1 MRMSPGYIWGL
12 KKEIKLVDV
21 NMNYVKLVR
30 EILDIAIHQSGINMS
45 LDEDIYSINSM
56 QAAKFPVF
64 VCAPTE
70 PQIERENYYEF
81 HLTLYYID
89 REQAANTEY
98 GNAETSNI
106 HSAGISILGNI
117 IKKIR
122 AIDEVVDVD
131 ETIQYTL
138 FNDTEVFADR
148 CNGVYT
154 TITVKVPKESLCY
167 TE

>member
-1 MRMSPGYIWGL
+1 MSLAFGWAQRKI
-12 KKEIKLVDV
+12 ILVDV
-21 NMNYVKLVR
+21 NMNYVKLVKN
-30 EILDIAIHQSGINMS
+30 ILDIAIKQSGINMAI
-45 LDEDIYSINSM
+45 DEDPYLINSM
-56 QAAKFPVF
+56 QSSKFPVF

>member
-1 MRMSPGYIWGL
+1 MQTSAGSGWAQRKI
-12 KKEIKLVDV
+12 ILVDV

-45 LDEDIYSINSM
+45 LDEDIYTINSM

-89 REQAANTEY
+89 REQSANNEY

-122 AIDEVVDVD
+122 ALDEVVDVD
-131 ETIQYTL
+131 ETISYTL

-154 TITVKVPKESLCY
+154 TITVKVPKDSLCY

>member
-1 MRMSPGYIWGL
+1 MQTSAGSGWAQR
-12 KKEIKLVDV
+12 KIKIADV
-21 NMNYVKLVR
+21 KFMNYIKLVR
-30 EILDIAIHQSGINMS
+30 EILDIAIHQSGVNMTY
-45 LDEDIYSINSM
+45 DGDIYELNNM
-56 QAAKFPVF
+56 QSSKFPVV
-64 VCAPTE
+64 VCSATQ
-70 PQIERENYYEF
+70 PQIEHENYYDF
-81 HLTLYYID
+81 VLTLYYID
-89 REQAANTEY
+89 RLQSNANEY
-98 GNAETSNI
+98 SNPEI
-106 HSAGISILGNI
+106 STTHSNGISILGNI

-122 AIDEVVDVD
+122 AIDEVIDVD

>member
-1 MRMSPGYIWGL
+1 
-12 KKEIKLVDV
+12 
-21 NMNYVKLVR
+21 MNYVKLVR

-45 LDEDIYSINSM
+45 LDEDIYTINSM

-89 REQAANTEY
+89 REQSANNEY

-122 AIDEVVDVD
+122 ALDEVVDVD
-131 ETIQYTL
+131 ETISYTL

-154 TITVKVPKESLCY
+154 TITVKVPKDSLCY

>member
-1 MRMSPGYIWGL
+1 MSLAFGQVL
-12 KKEIKLVDV
+12 RKIKLADV
-21 NMNYVKLVR
+21 KFMNYVKLVKN
-30 EILDIAIHQSGINMS
+30 ILDIAIKQSGINMAI
-45 LDEDIYSINSM
+45 DEDPYLINVM
-56 QAAKFPVF
+56 QSSKFPVF

-122 AIDEVVDVD
+122 ALDEVVDVD

-154 TITVKVPKESLCY
+154 TITIRVPKDSNCY

>member
-1 MRMSPGYIWGL
+1 
-12 KKEIKLVDV
+12 
-21 NMNYVKLVR
+21 MNYVKLVKN
-30 EILDIAIHQSGINMS
+30 ILDIAIKQSGINMAI
-45 LDEDIYSINSM
+45 DEDPYLINSM
-56 QAAKFPVF
+56 QSSKFPVF

-89 REQAANTEY
+89 REQAANNEY
-98 GNAETSNI
+98 NNPETSLI
-106 HSAGISILGNI
+106 HSSGISILGNV

-122 AIDEVVDVD
+122 AIDEVISVD
-131 ETIQYTL
+131 ENISYTL

-154 TITVKVPKESLCY
+154 TITIRVPKDSNCATY
-167 TE
+167 

>member
-1 MRMSPGYIWGL
+1 MRMSLAFGQVL
-12 KKEIKLVDV
+12 RKIKLVDV
-21 NMNYVKLVR
+21 KFMNYVKLVR
-30 EILDIAIHQSGINMS
+30 EILDIAIKQSGINMS
-45 LDEDIYSINSM
+45 LDEDIYTINSM

-122 AIDEVVDVD
+122 ALDEVVDVD

-154 TITVKVPKESLCY
+154 TITIRVPKDGNCY
-167 TE
+167 T

>member
-1 MRMSPGYIWGL
+1 M
-12 KKEIKLVDV
+12 LV
-21 NMNYVKLVR
+21 MNYVKLVR

-70 PQIERENYYEF
+70 PQVERENYYEF

-89 REQAANTEY
+89 REQLANNEY

-122 AIDEVVDVD
+122 ALDEVVDVD

-154 TITVKVPKESLCY
+154 TITVIVPKESLCY

>member
-1 MRMSPGYIWGL
+1 
-12 KKEIKLVDV
+12 
-21 NMNYVKLVR
+21 MNYVKLVKN
-30 EILDIAIHQSGINMS
+30 ILDIAIKQSGINMAI
-45 LDEDIYSINSM
+45 DEDPYLINAM
-56 QAAKFPVF
+56 QSSKFPVF

-122 AIDEVVDVD
+122 ALDEVVDVD
-131 ETIQYTL
+131 ETISYTL

-154 TITVKVPKESLCY
+154 TITIRVPKDGNCATY
-167 TE
+167 

>member
-1 MRMSPGYIWGL
+1 
-12 KKEIKLVDV
+12 
-21 NMNYVKLVR
+21 
-30 EILDIAIHQSGINMS
+30 
-45 LDEDIYSINSM
+45 M

-89 REQAANTEY
+89 REQSANNEY
-98 GNAETSNI
+98 NNPETSLI

-122 AIDEVVDVD
+122 TIDEVISVD
-131 ETIQYTL
+131 ENISYTL
-138 FNDTEVFADR
+138 FNDTELFADK

-154 TITVKVPKESLCY
+154 TITVIVPKDSNCATY
-167 TE
+167 

>member
-1 MRMSPGYIWGL
+1 MSAGSGWAQR
-12 KKEIKLVDV
+12 KIKIADV
-21 NMNYVKLVR
+21 KFMNYVKLVR
-30 EILDIAIHQSGINMS
+30 EILDIAIKQSGSNMAI
-45 LDEDIYSINSM
+45 DEDPYLINVM
-56 QAAKFPVF
+56 QSSKFPVF

-122 AIDEVVDVD
+122 ALDEVIAVDD
-131 ETIQYTL
+131 DIQYTL

-154 TITVKVPKESLCY
+154 TITVKVPKDSNCATY
-167 TE
+167 

>member
-1 MRMSPGYIWGL
+1 MQTSAGSGWAQRKI
-12 KKEIKLVDV
+12 ILVDA
-21 NMNYVKLVR
+21 NMNYAKLVR
-30 EILDIAIHQSGINMS
+30 EILDIAIHQSGVNMA
-45 LDEDIYSINSM
+45 LDEDIYQINNM

-89 REQAANTEY
+89 REQLANNEY
-98 GNAETSNI
+98 NNPETSLI
-106 HSAGISILGNI
+106 HSAGISILGNV

-122 AIDEVVDVD
+122 AIDEVISVD
-131 ETIQYTL
+131 ENISYTL

-154 TITVKVPKESLCY
+154 TITVIVPKESTCVTY
-167 TE
+167 

>member
-1 MRMSPGYIWGL
+1 
-12 KKEIKLVDV
+12 
-21 NMNYVKLVR
+21 MNYVKLVR
-30 EILDIAIHQSGINMS
+30 EILDIAIKQSGINMS

-122 AIDEVVDVD
+122 TIDEVISVD
-131 ETIQYTL
+131 ENISYTL
-138 FNDTEVFADR
+138 FNDTELFADK

-154 TITVKVPKESLCY
+154 TITVIVPKDSNCATY
-167 TE
+167 

>member
-1 MRMSPGYIWGL
+1 
-12 KKEIKLVDV
+12 
-21 NMNYVKLVR
+21 MNYVKLVR

-89 REQAANTEY
+89 REQAANNEY

-106 HSAGISILGNI
+106 HSSGISILGNI

-131 ETIQYTL
+131 ETISYTL

-154 TITVKVPKESLCY
+154 TITVKVPKDSLCY

>member
-1 MRMSPGYIWGL
+1 MSPGYIWGL

-154 TITVKVPKESLCY
+154 TITVKVPKDGNCY

>member
-1 MRMSPGYIWGL
+1 MSAGYIWGL
-12 KKEIKLVDV
+12 KKEIKDADA

-30 EILDIAIHQSGINMS
+30 EILDIAIHQAGVNMAI
-45 LDEDIYSINSM
+45 DEDIYQINNM
-56 QAAKFPVF
+56 QSAKYPVF

-70 PQIERENYYEF
+70 PQVEKENYYEF
-81 HLTLYYID
+81 NLTLYYID
-89 REQAANTEY
+89 REQSANTEY

-122 AIDEVVDVD
+122 EIDEVVDVD
-131 ETIQYTL
+131 ETISYTL

-154 TITVKVPKESLCY
+154 TITIRVPKESLCY

>member
-1 MRMSPGYIWGL
+1 
-12 KKEIKLVDV
+12 
-21 NMNYVKLVR
+21 MNYVKLVKNV
-30 EILDIAIHQSGINMS
+30 LDIAIKQSGINMAI
-45 LDEDIYSINSM
+45 DEDPYLINSM
-56 QAAKFPVF
+56 QSSKFPVF

-89 REQAANTEY
+89 REQAANNEY
-98 GNAETSNI
+98 NNPETSLI
-106 HSAGISILGNI
+106 HSAGISILGNV

-122 AIDEVVDVD
+122 AIDEVISVD
-131 ETIQYTL
+131 ENISYTL
-138 FNDTEVFADR
+138 FNDTELFADK

-154 TITVKVPKESLCY
+154 TITVIVPKDSNCY

>member
-1 MRMSPGYIWGL
+1 MTYA
-12 KKEIKLVDV
+12 KLVQT
-21 NMNYVKLVR
+21 
-30 EILDIAIHQSGINMS
+30 ILDVAIHQLGVNMA
-45 LDEDIYSINSM
+45 LDEDIYSINNM
-56 QAAKFPVF
+56 QAAKFPIF

-70 PQIERENYYEF
+70 PQIEKENYYEF

-89 REQAANTEY
+89 REQAGNNEY
-98 GNAETSNI
+98 SNPETTLI
-106 HSAGISILGNI
+106 HSAGIGILGNI

-122 AIDEVVDVD
+122 ALDDVLSVD
-131 ETIQYTL
+131 ENISYTL

-154 TITVKVPKESLCY
+154 TITVTSPKDSNCY

>member
-1 MRMSPGYIWGL
+1 MRMSVGSGWAQR
-12 KKEIKLVDV
+12 KIKIADV

-106 HSAGISILGNI
+106 HSSGISILGNI

-122 AIDEVVDVD
+122 ALDEVVDVD
-131 ETIQYTL
+131 ETISYTL
-138 FNDTEVFADR
+138 FNDTELFADR

-154 TITVKVPKESLCY
+154 TITIRVPKDSNCATY
-167 TE
+167 